1 MEKKKLTTQELEK
14 GLPKILA
21 STKEFGILHLIVR
34 RPEVNQRE
42 ELAVGELDVREGL
55 MGDTWKVRSSSRT
68 TDGSA
73 HPDMQIN
80 IMNSH
85 VIDLLTQDKSRWS
98 EAGDQLYVDMDLSAA
113 NLPPGTKLRIGNA
126 ELMVTNQPHT
136 GCGKFS
142 ERFGSDALKF
152 VNSPVGRELN
162 LRGINAKVVKSG
174 TIKQGDR
181 IEKVK

>member
-1 MEKKKLTTQELEK
+1 MEKKKLTTQELEN
-14 GLPKILA
+14 GLPEILA
-21 STKEFGILHLIVR
+21 STKDHGILHLIVR
-34 RPEVNQRE
+34 RPAINEREV
-42 ELAVGELDVREGL
+42 LSVGELDVNDGL
-55 MGDTWKVRSSSRT
+55 MGDTWKIRSSSRT
-68 TDGSA
+68 TDGTA

-152 VNSPVGRELN
+152 VNSPIGRELH
-162 LRGINAKVVKSG
+162 LRGINAKVIKSG
-174 TIKQGDR
+174 TIHQGDR
-181 IEKVK
+181 IEKVI